1 MHFASKNGP
10 STEHIVI
17 CAKQKN
23 SYFRFVLKILW
34 ISFIQYNKENKN
46 IRTIFGLTP
55 TPYTNSSSL
64 INSVVKKISK
74 YKCSFPC

>member
-1 MHFASKNGP
+1 MIAIP
-10 STEHIVI
+10 SSFVPIRTNLSM
-17 CAKQKN
+17 KTK
-23 SYFRFVLKILW
+23 SYISW
-34 ISFIQYNKENKN
+34 ISIMVGHQINPP
-46 IRTIFGLTP
+46 IFGLTP